1 MWADEPQGLSWLKS
15 KGAGQGLGCAE
26 AQTSPQTPGAS
37 LSSTPLQSPGLPLP
51 RAVLPPVLRA
61 HPSRELRG
69 GSQRSARQLLFSF
82 HTEGHTLQDRGLHPE
97 LCIPAA
103 EEGDSGLYWCEAALG
118 GGWVQKQSPQLEV
131 RVWGKGSTG
140 RHSPGAW
147 AVGPPGNVGRG
158 P

>member
-1 MWADEPQGLSWLKS
+1 M
-15 KGAGQGLGCAE
+15 
-26 AQTSPQTPGAS
+26 
-37 LSSTPLQSPGLPLP
+37 
-51 RAVLPPVLRA
+51 LRA

-69 GSQRSARQLLFSF
+69 GSQRSAPQLLFSF

-103 EEGDSGLYWCEAALG
+103 EEGDSGLYWCEATLG

-131 RVWGKGSTG
+131 RVWGKGRTG

-147 AVGPPGNVGRG
+147 AVGSGAPWECREGSLREEPGGSR
-158 P
+158 